1 MTVEAMLKSLWTREG
16 GEVFQGYS
24 VLLLSC
30 IHALFSLRFFN
41 GFTVILMQL
50 VCCLTQTTALSC
62 KSWLMQHSM
71 FRISWGMCVFKNT
84 SDSNDSKEQSLLR
97 DDVFLQKQMSCLA
110 NEVPSSSLIMSMKE
124 GRLTVESTDFL
135 VKIKQINTR
144 SGSRITFEK
153 SYTWKMRHPKTQ
165 ILENGSPSMF

>member
-1 MTVEAMLKSLWTREG
+1 
-16 GEVFQGYS
+16 
-24 VLLLSC
+24 
-30 IHALFSLRFFN
+30 
-41 GFTVILMQL
+41 
-50 VCCLTQTTALSC
+50 
-62 KSWLMQHSM
+62 
-71 FRISWGMCVFKNT
+71 MCVFKNT